1 MQNVLKQIGLNVV
14 ALDGRIIKQM
24 RTYIF
29 RCHACYKT
37 TSIMTKVFCP
47 SCGNKTL
54 KKVAVTLNEEGKQK
68 IHINFRRPL
77 SKKGKRVWLSY
88 FFVFFKYIYLLNILI
103 FYTKILKISS
113 FLYRFQKVENMQI
126 IQFFVK
132 INHYLIKDRQD

>member
-47 SCGNKTL
+47 NCGNKTL
-54 KKVAVTLNEEGKQK
+54 KKVAVTLNEEGKQE

-77 SKKGKRVWLSY
+77 SKKGKRVWLHIFSILLVY
-88 FFVFFKYIYLLNILI
+88 MYLHNILV

-113 FLYRFQKVENMQI
+113 FLYHFQKVENMQT

-132 INHYLIKDRQD
+132 IIHYLIKDRQD